1 MELAHK
7 LADFAAQLPIGKI
20 LGELDFS
27 QPGILIGETACGK
40 SMVTPV
46 LAHLTGGFRRIIVR
60 QPTRLASYLAMKSM
74 EDIYGQSVSVGCINR
89 DQKINP
95 DAPIL
100 EVTDGILIDW
110 LRDKQIWYDELV
122 ILDEIH
128 ATSEQLEIAM
138 GLIKRQGLRPWC
150 LSATIDP
157 KEIKDYF
164 DADVHYVS
172 GINYPISKKQIF
184 KDLSDF
190 LYGNKKE
197 KGYIKDKIIE
207 KGHSCLVFL
216 PTRFETELWA
226 AEIEEVYG
234 DDIICKYLHGGIN
247 VQEMAPFAHKENLDK
262 PFILF
267 STPVAEQSITLDLN
281 DVIVVNEKI
290 FVCEYMGVKR
300 QQRTPLPPNSL
311 IQMMGRCGRYREGQV
326 YVLSSYFWE
335 EINFDEIRPTPV
347 SYSLA
352 SNTPYELAIIL
363 ADREVKL
370 QDIELITHVDRREY
384 NYAVKIL
391 KKRKIIDRDGKLTKE
406 GQVVK
411 NIPLEYNLAQFV
423 ATAPEQI
430 LDIVIFAAS
439 FGTHGL
445 YHMEKFFPD
454 ETPYEIIMER
464 KKLAVP
470 QSDLLT
476 KYNIV
481 RQFYGLSEEEMN
493 EKSQLFGYNLHVITN
508 ALNAA
513 KSVYEHLEMASP
525 ETLPRLN
532 REHISLFQEHVF
544 NIMLYSPI
552 KVRKSHSGNSY
563 SCYIEHMRAF
573 TDSASTVEGGMEEVI
588 FASKTEVENRHGEW
602 FIRLSDNTICPR
614 QFWDWCWPEATIR
627 EFLQKITDIF
637 RESSAGLAKRYPVVN
652 DFLIKSGELSCK
664 LERLFNK
671 SPKSFNKD
679 RIDFQEFLEDTLGS
693 ICIQERIK
701 SLKDLEH
708 YLKKEHIQPPSSEDF
723 ISNEEIKRIEENFPD
738 EIQIRDVSY
747 PISYEKGEVSVE
759 LPCELI
765 FELNET
771 DVKGINIFVSIIED
785 SNGKIEKIYS
795 RSLQKACNDIKS
807 AMTRKAWK
815 KARKNIAQ
823 KVQINQMPN
832 ILTKLLVKKHITEFH
847 GEPVYGW
854 TGLDYKGNKF
864 AFALFNSFEEADR
877 ETRKILAEY
886 FYHKIRG
893 ELNRIKKELPQRNRK
908 QTRKYINSKIKELEQ
923 FVREELRKEDFNVN
937 SRNSFME
944 IQKKLELM
952 ICELRDDIFS
962 DFSDEVSYIEEDYDE
977 TLVDEDELYF

>member
-60 QPTRLASYLAMKSM
+60 QPTRLASYLSMKSM
-74 EDIYGQSVSVGCINR
+74 EDIYGQSISVGCINR

-95 DAPIL
+95 DAPIV

-110 LRDKQIWYDELV
+110 LRDKQIWYDELI

-157 KEIKDYF
+157 NDIKDYF
-164 DADVHYVS
+164 NADVHYVS

-247 VQEMAPFAHKENLDK
+247 VQEMEPFAHKEKLDK

-281 DVIVVNEKI
+281 DVIIVNEKI

-326 YVLSSYFWE
+326 YVISSRFWE
-335 EINFDEIRPTPV
+335 EINFDEISPTSV
-347 SYSLA
+347 GYSLA
-352 SNTPYELAIIL
+352 NNTPFELAIIL
-363 ADREVKL
+363 ADRQVKL
-370 QDIELITHVDRREY
+370 HDIELITHLDRREY

-391 KKRKIIDRDGKLTKE
+391 KKRKIIDREGKLTKE
-406 GQVVK
+406 GQVVMS
-411 NIPLEYNLAQFV
+411 IPLEYNLAQFV

-454 ETPYEIIMER
+454 ETPYEIILER
-464 KKLAVP
+464 RKFAVA

-476 KYNIV
+476 KYNIA

-493 EKSQLFGYNLHVITN
+493 EKAQVFGLNLHVITN

-513 KSVYEHLEMASP
+513 KSVYEHLEMSYP
-525 ETLPRLN
+525 KTLPMLN
-532 REHISLFQEHVF
+532 KEHISLFQEHVF

-563 SCYIEHMRAF
+563 SCYIDHMRAF
-573 TDSASTVEGGMEEVI
+573 TDSASTVEGGVEEVI
-588 FASKTEVENRHGEW
+588 FSSKTQVENRHGEW
-602 FIRLSDNTICPR
+602 FIRLSDNTLCPKK
-614 QFWDWCWPEATIR
+614 FWDWCWPEATIR

-637 RESSAGLAKRYPVVN
+637 FESSANLEKRYPTLTH
-652 DFLIKSGELSCK
+652 FLNKSRDLSYK
-664 LERLFNK
+664 LEGLFNK
-671 SPKSFNKD
+671 SPGSFNKD
-679 RIDFQEFLEDTLGS
+679 RINFQEFLEDTLGN

-701 SLKDLEH
+701 SLKELEI
-708 YLKKEHIQPPSSEDF
+708 YLKKEHIQNPSSEDF
-723 ISNEEIKRIEENFPD
+723 ISQEEVKRIEENFPD
-738 EIQIRDVSY
+738 EIKIRD
-747 PISYEKGEVSVE
+747 ISYEISYENGEVSIE
-759 LPCELI
+759 LPFELI

-785 SNGKIEKIYS
+785 KNGKIEKIYS
-795 RSLQKACNDIKS
+795 RGLKKARNDIKS
-807 AMTRKAWK
+807 AMTGKAWK
-815 KARKNIAQ
+815 KARKAITQ
-823 KVQINQMPN
+823 KVNLNQIPN
-832 ILTKLLVKKHITEFH
+832 ILTKLLVEKHIADFH
-847 GEPVYGW
+847 DEPIYGW
-854 TGLDYKGNKF
+854 TGLDYRGNKF
-864 AFALFNSFEEADR
+864 ALSLFYSLEEADK
-877 ETRKILAEY
+877 ETRKIVAEY

-893 ELNRIKKELPQRNRK
+893 ELNIIKKELPQKNRK
-908 QTRKYINSKIKELEQ
+908 QTRKYINNKIKELEQ
-923 FVREELRKEDFNVN
+923 LAREELRKESFNIN
-937 SRNSFME
+937 SRNSFMD
-944 IQKKLELM
+944 IQKKLDL
-952 ICELRDDIFS
+952 IIRELRDDIFS
-962 DFSDEVSYIEEDYDE
+962 DFSDTYQEENTDE
-977 TLVDEDELYF
+977 TLPDEYDPDF